1 MASSKNKKDKK
12 PKSRKMKGNI
22 LEEIKDVYYKDLP
35 ESLQKDLMEIHKI
48 IVQGC
53 HDEWQKS
60 YYDDIRNSAWAKS
73 MYDEFCEMPMGKQNT
88 GSARLYK
95 KKNRYSCM
103 IQITG
108 HVPNN
113 REDIQHEEFHE
124 FIRAVHINLKA
135 KIRRKFDMAL
145 VCESEHGEHF
155 EGFDVWPKQ
164 KVAKMLWEKYPDV
177 RIIEDKPHKDKEVT
191 ESTHT
196 YSMDVECLPYGLQ
209 EKVFAYNEFIRHNIV
224 ANASDELLNEDGFV
238 EFMYSTDLT
247 DDDIGY
253 TEVTESIESNGKI
266 YLTGPLYLKGVK
278 EYKEEVTELIKDTC
292 NQLNY
297 LMDDSTKKIIFENNQ
312 FVLVL
317 DPEYANKIV
326 EYSMVESTEP
336 ILEKKTK
343 LDYSIEKFKKK
354 YNYDPKTSTI
364 LIDGK
369 RVKVDMGNSLV
380 AKIGDQYL
388 PRQMMAATRGDEPII
403 ILNDGYF
410 KIGNQKM
417 RDALLA
423 HEFGHLKMHR
433 IGSDDSNIVNPNF
446 INKNTV
452 RMVIQP
458 IIDQFKAAELNNVYI
473 KALVDATMDDPEV
486 KQYLGK
492 KVDNKEFNKLRTRA
506 LAVANKYVKGTT
518 NPHWNLMEVEADRYA
533 ANKTSESDLR
543 KGLNKLYKQSSGDAS
558 VDRALR
564 AQHKL
569 GYLPFGYT
577 DEDRKLAKRLTVAA
591 NEDERKRRYA
601 ALKDPELRK
610 AEIYKPEST
619 DDEYFYKED
628 VNDTEE
634 TNPKATIASLADMV
648 MKNEKNISQASAS
661 TFATVITANFLKD
674 WAPGY
679 NKFNLYV
686 GNYKKGNELEF
697 KLPTMNKEFIS
708 RFIQGR
714 ESIDGF
720 LHQNPEITVKMDSR
734 VFTTMKNKTDA
745 YRFFKSLI
753 KYYANAIPKFA
764 NKLQSAVSTMNR
776 KTKFVIS
783 NSTLNGLI
791 AIPFRMLTAFDNVD
805 MSAKNYFHLK
815 NSEVDTVCKFILNV
829 AENYND
835 KTDKKE
841 NIIKDLKGV
850 ISSFNESTS
859 YDQNL
864 VSIRRS
870 IDTYIN
876 GVDSVVMEE
885 WNDHNAI
892 WMDEQVDINETYHNE
907 DGEIAY
913 LQEAHKV
920 KKLKKIPRDLIAY
933 ITIETESIEDANDKM
948 MIASYCLGK
957 LDIVEWYIELIDTA
971 NPKYIVPHTRP
982 YLVTLRTQLLEC
994 YKNIMATKIPDK
1006 KKRPYLDID
1015 YPAGF
1020 EG

>member
-12 PKSRKMKGNI
+12 PKSKKMKGNI

-35 ESLQKDLMEIHKI
+35 DWLQKDLMEIHKI

-53 HDEWQKS
+53 HDEWQKN
-60 YYDDIRNSAWAKS
+60 YYDDIRDSAWAKS

-164 KVAKMLWEKYPDV
+164 KVAKMLWERYPDV
-177 RIIEDKPHKDKEVT
+177 KVIEDKPHMDEEVT

-196 YSMDVECLPYGLQ
+196 YSMDLECLPYGLQ

-224 ANASDELLNEDGFV
+224 VNASDELLDEDGFV
-238 EFMYSTDLT
+238 EFMYSTDLN

-266 YLTGPLYLKGVK
+266 YLTGPLYLSGVK

-297 LMDDSTKKIIFENNQ
+297 LMDDSTKKVMFENNQ

-326 EYSMVESTEP
+326 EYSMVESVEP
-336 ILEKKTK
+336 LVEKKTK
-343 LDYSIEKFKKK
+343 LDYDEEKNHLLELK
-354 YNYDPKTSTI
+354 
-364 LIDGK
+364 
-369 RVKVDMGNSLV
+369 NS
-380 AKIGDQYL
+380 D
-388 PRQMMAATRGDEPII
+388 
-403 ILNDGYF
+403 
-410 KIGNQKM
+410 
-417 RDALLA
+417 
-423 HEFGHLKMHR
+423 
-433 IGSDDSNIVNPNF
+433 
-446 INKNTV
+446 
-452 RMVIQP
+452 
-458 IIDQFKAAELNNVYI
+458 
-473 KALVDATMDDPEV
+473 
-486 KQYLGK
+486 
-492 KVDNKEFNKLRTRA
+492 
-506 LAVANKYVKGTT
+506 
-518 NPHWNLMEVEADRYA
+518 
-533 ANKTSESDLR
+533 
-543 KGLNKLYKQSSGDAS
+543 YKS
-558 VDRALR
+558 
-564 AQHKL
+564 
-569 GYLPFGYT
+569 
-577 DEDRKLAKRLTVAA
+577 
-591 NEDERKRRYA
+591 
-601 ALKDPELRK
+601 
-610 AEIYKPEST
+610 EST

-634 TNPKATIASLADMV
+634 SNPKATIASLADMV

-686 GNYKKGNELEF
+686 GNYKKGNVLEF

-734 VFTTMKNKTDA
+734 VFNTMKNKTDA

-753 KYYANAIPKFA
+753 KYYVNGIPKFA

-791 AIPFRMLTAFDNVD
+791 AIPFRVLTTFDNVD
-805 MSAKNYFHLK
+805 MSTKNYFSLK
-815 NSEVDTVCKFILNV
+815 NSEVDTVCKFILNI

-885 WNDHNAI
+885 WNNHNAI

-907 DGEIAY
+907 DAETAY

-982 YLVTLRTQLLEC
+982 YLVTIRTQLLEC

>member
-12 PKSRKMKGNI
+12 PKSKKMKGNI

-191 ESTHT
+191 ESAHT

-209 EKVFAYNEFIRHNIV
+209 EKVFAYNEFIRHNIIS
-224 ANASDELLNEDGFV
+224 NASDELLNEDGFV
-238 EFMYSTDLT
+238 KFMYSTDLT

-266 YLTGPLYLKGVK
+266 YLTGPLYLNGVK

-297 LMDDSTKKIIFENNQ
+297 LMDDSTKKVIFENNQ

-326 EYSMVESTEP
+326 EYSMVESIEP
-336 ILEKKTK
+336 QTKKNDKPDHDEKKNHLLELK
-343 LDYSIEKFKKK
+343 NSDYKS
-354 YNYDPKTSTI
+354 
-364 LIDGK
+364 
-369 RVKVDMGNSLV
+369 
-380 AKIGDQYL
+380 
-388 PRQMMAATRGDEPII
+388 
-403 ILNDGYF
+403 
-410 KIGNQKM
+410 
-417 RDALLA
+417 
-423 HEFGHLKMHR
+423 
-433 IGSDDSNIVNPNF
+433 
-446 INKNTV
+446 
-452 RMVIQP
+452 
-458 IIDQFKAAELNNVYI
+458 
-473 KALVDATMDDPEV
+473 
-486 KQYLGK
+486 
-492 KVDNKEFNKLRTRA
+492 
-506 LAVANKYVKGTT
+506 
-518 NPHWNLMEVEADRYA
+518 
-533 ANKTSESDLR
+533 
-543 KGLNKLYKQSSGDAS
+543 
-558 VDRALR
+558 
-564 AQHKL
+564 
-569 GYLPFGYT
+569 
-577 DEDRKLAKRLTVAA
+577 
-591 NEDERKRRYA
+591 
-601 ALKDPELRK
+601 
-610 AEIYKPEST
+610 EST

-753 KYYANAIPKFA
+753 KYYVNAIPKFA

-791 AIPFRMLTAFDNVD
+791 VIPFRMFTAFDNVD

-815 NSEVDTVCKFILNV
+815 NSEVDAVCKFILNV

-885 WNDHNAI
+885 WNNHNAI

-907 DGEIAY
+907 DGETAY

>member
-12 PKSRKMKGNI
+12 PKSKKMKGNI

-35 ESLQKDLMEIHKI
+35 DWLQKDLMEIHKI

-53 HDEWQKS
+53 HDEWQKN

-164 KVAKMLWEKYPDV
+164 KVAKMLWERYPDV
-177 RIIEDKPHKDKEVT
+177 KVIEDKPHMDEEVT

-196 YSMDVECLPYGLQ
+196 YSMDLECLPYGLQ

-224 ANASDELLNEDGFV
+224 ANASDELLDEDGFV
-238 EFMYSTDLT
+238 EFVCSADLS

-253 TEVTESIESNGKI
+253 TEVTESVESNGKI
-266 YLTGPLYLKGVK
+266 YLTGPLYLNGVK

-297 LMDDSTKKIIFENNQ
+297 LMDDSTKKVVFENNQ

-317 DPEYANKIV
+317 DPDYAEKIV

-336 ILEKKTK
+336 LVEKKDK
-343 LDYSIEKFKKK
+343 LDYDEEKNHLLELK
-354 YNYDPKTSTI
+354 
-364 LIDGK
+364 
-369 RVKVDMGNSLV
+369 NS
-380 AKIGDQYL
+380 D
-388 PRQMMAATRGDEPII
+388 
-403 ILNDGYF
+403 
-410 KIGNQKM
+410 
-417 RDALLA
+417 
-423 HEFGHLKMHR
+423 
-433 IGSDDSNIVNPNF
+433 
-446 INKNTV
+446 
-452 RMVIQP
+452 
-458 IIDQFKAAELNNVYI
+458 
-473 KALVDATMDDPEV
+473 
-486 KQYLGK
+486 
-492 KVDNKEFNKLRTRA
+492 
-506 LAVANKYVKGTT
+506 
-518 NPHWNLMEVEADRYA
+518 
-533 ANKTSESDLR
+533 
-543 KGLNKLYKQSSGDAS
+543 YKS
-558 VDRALR
+558 
-564 AQHKL
+564 
-569 GYLPFGYT
+569 
-577 DEDRKLAKRLTVAA
+577 
-591 NEDERKRRYA
+591 
-601 ALKDPELRK
+601 
-610 AEIYKPEST
+610 EST

-634 TNPKATIASLADMV
+634 SNPKATITSLADMV

-686 GNYKKGNELEF
+686 GNYKKGNVLEF

-734 VFTTMKNKTDA
+734 VFNTMKNKTDA

-753 KYYANAIPKFA
+753 KYYVNGIPKFA
-764 NKLQSAVSTMNR
+764 NKLQSAVATMNR

-791 AIPFRMLTAFDNVD
+791 AIPFRVFTTFDNVD
-805 MSAKNYFHLK
+805 MSTKNYFSLK
-815 NSEVDTVCKFILNV
+815 NSEVDTVCKFILNI

-885 WNDHNAI
+885 WNNHNAI

-907 DGEIAY
+907 DAETAY

-982 YLVTLRTQLLEC
+982 YLVTIRTQLLEC

>member
-12 PKSRKMKGNI
+12 PKSKKMKGNI

-35 ESLQKDLMEIHKI
+35 NELQKDLMEIHKI

-60 YYDDIRNSAWAKS
+60 YYDDIRDSAWAKS

-164 KVAKMLWEKYPDV
+164 KVAKMLWERYPDV
-177 RIIEDKPHKDKEVT
+177 RVIEDKPHKDKEVT

-224 ANASDELLNEDGFV
+224 VNASDELLNEDGFV
-238 EFMYSTDLT
+238 EFMYSTDLS

-266 YLTGPLYLKGVK
+266 YLTGPLYLNGVK

-297 LMDDSTKKIIFENNQ
+297 LIDDSTKRVMFESNQ

-326 EYSMVESTEP
+326 EYSMVESIEP
-336 ILEKKTK
+336 QTRKKDKPDHDEKKNHLLELK
-343 LDYSIEKFKKK
+343 NSDYKS
-354 YNYDPKTSTI
+354 
-364 LIDGK
+364 
-369 RVKVDMGNSLV
+369 
-380 AKIGDQYL
+380 
-388 PRQMMAATRGDEPII
+388 
-403 ILNDGYF
+403 
-410 KIGNQKM
+410 
-417 RDALLA
+417 
-423 HEFGHLKMHR
+423 
-433 IGSDDSNIVNPNF
+433 
-446 INKNTV
+446 
-452 RMVIQP
+452 
-458 IIDQFKAAELNNVYI
+458 
-473 KALVDATMDDPEV
+473 
-486 KQYLGK
+486 
-492 KVDNKEFNKLRTRA
+492 
-506 LAVANKYVKGTT
+506 
-518 NPHWNLMEVEADRYA
+518 
-533 ANKTSESDLR
+533 
-543 KGLNKLYKQSSGDAS
+543 
-558 VDRALR
+558 
-564 AQHKL
+564 
-569 GYLPFGYT
+569 
-577 DEDRKLAKRLTVAA
+577 
-591 NEDERKRRYA
+591 
-601 ALKDPELRK
+601 
-610 AEIYKPEST
+610 EST

-634 TNPKATIASLADMV
+634 SNPKATIASLADMV

-661 TFATVITANFLKD
+661 TFATVITASFLKD

-734 VFTTMKNKTDA
+734 VFNTMKNKTDA

-753 KYYANAIPKFA
+753 KYYVNVIPKFA

-776 KTKFVIS
+776 KTKFVVS
-783 NSTLNGLI
+783 KSTLNGLI
-791 AIPFRMLTAFDNVD
+791 AIPFRMLCSFDHVD
-805 MSAKNYFHLK
+805 MSSKNYFHLK
-815 NSEVDTVCKFILNV
+815 NSEVDVVCKFILNV

-885 WNDHNAI
+885 WNNHNAI

-907 DGEIAY
+907 DGETAY

>member
-12 PKSRKMKGNI
+12 PKSKKMKGNI

-35 ESLQKDLMEIHKI
+35 DDLQKDLMEIHKI

-164 KVAKMLWEKYPDV
+164 KIAKMLWEKYPDV
-177 RIIEDKPHKDKEVT
+177 KVIEDKPHKDKEVT

-209 EKVFAYNEFIRHNIV
+209 EKVFGYNEFIRHNIV

-238 EFMYSTDLT
+238 EFMYSTDLS

-253 TEVTESIESNGKI
+253 TEVTESVESNGKI
-266 YLTGPLYLKGVK
+266 YLTGPLYLNGIK

-297 LMDDSTKKIIFENNQ
+297 LIDDSTKKVIFENNQ

-326 EYSMVESTEP
+326 EYSMVESIATQTKKTDKP
-336 ILEKKTK
+336 DHGEKKNHLLELK
-343 LDYSIEKFKKK
+343 
-354 YNYDPKTSTI
+354 NYD
-364 LIDGK
+364 
-369 RVKVDMGNSLV
+369 
-380 AKIGDQYL
+380 
-388 PRQMMAATRGDEPII
+388 
-403 ILNDGYF
+403 
-410 KIGNQKM
+410 
-417 RDALLA
+417 
-423 HEFGHLKMHR
+423 
-433 IGSDDSNIVNPNF
+433 
-446 INKNTV
+446 
-452 RMVIQP
+452 
-458 IIDQFKAAELNNVYI
+458 
-473 KALVDATMDDPEV
+473 
-486 KQYLGK
+486 
-492 KVDNKEFNKLRTRA
+492 
-506 LAVANKYVKGTT
+506 
-518 NPHWNLMEVEADRYA
+518 
-533 ANKTSESDLR
+533 
-543 KGLNKLYKQSSGDAS
+543 YKS
-558 VDRALR
+558 
-564 AQHKL
+564 
-569 GYLPFGYT
+569 
-577 DEDRKLAKRLTVAA
+577 
-591 NEDERKRRYA
+591 
-601 ALKDPELRK
+601 
-610 AEIYKPEST
+610 EST

-628 VNDTEE
+628 VNETEE
-634 TNPKATIASLADMV
+634 SNPKATIASLADMV

-734 VFTTMKNKTDA
+734 VFNTMKNKTDA

-753 KYYANAIPKFA
+753 KYYVNGIPKFA

-791 AIPFRMLTAFDNVD
+791 AIPFRMLAAFDNVD
-805 MSAKNYFHLK
+805 MSSKNYFHLK

-841 NIIKDLKGV
+841 NIIKDLKDV

-885 WNDHNAI
+885 WNNHNAI

-907 DGEIAY
+907 DGETAY

>member
-12 PKSRKMKGNI
+12 PKSKKMKGNI

-35 ESLQKDLMEIHKI
+35 DWLQKDLMEIHKI

-53 HDEWQKS
+53 HDEWQKN

-164 KVAKMLWEKYPDV
+164 KIAKMLWERYPDV
-177 RIIEDKPHKDKEVT
+177 KVIEDKPHKDEEVT

-224 ANASDELLNEDGFV
+224 VNASDELLDEDGFV
-238 EFMYSTDLT
+238 EFVCSADLS

-253 TEVTESIESNGKI
+253 TEVTESMESNGKI
-266 YLTGPLYLKGVK
+266 YLTGPLYLNGVK

-297 LMDDSTKKIIFENNQ
+297 LMDDSTKRVIFENNQ

-326 EYSMVESTEP
+326 EYSMVESTKP
-336 ILEKKTK
+336 LMEKKDK
-343 LDYSIEKFKKK
+343 LDHDEKKNHLLELKNS
-354 YNYDPKTSTI
+354 NYKS
-364 LIDGK
+364 
-369 RVKVDMGNSLV
+369 
-380 AKIGDQYL
+380 
-388 PRQMMAATRGDEPII
+388 
-403 ILNDGYF
+403 
-410 KIGNQKM
+410 
-417 RDALLA
+417 
-423 HEFGHLKMHR
+423 
-433 IGSDDSNIVNPNF
+433 
-446 INKNTV
+446 
-452 RMVIQP
+452 
-458 IIDQFKAAELNNVYI
+458 
-473 KALVDATMDDPEV
+473 
-486 KQYLGK
+486 
-492 KVDNKEFNKLRTRA
+492 
-506 LAVANKYVKGTT
+506 
-518 NPHWNLMEVEADRYA
+518 
-533 ANKTSESDLR
+533 
-543 KGLNKLYKQSSGDAS
+543 
-558 VDRALR
+558 
-564 AQHKL
+564 
-569 GYLPFGYT
+569 
-577 DEDRKLAKRLTVAA
+577 
-591 NEDERKRRYA
+591 
-601 ALKDPELRK
+601 
-610 AEIYKPEST
+610 EST

-634 TNPKATIASLADMV
+634 SNPKATIASLADMV

-686 GNYKKGNELEF
+686 GNYKKGNVLEF

-720 LHQNPEITVKMDSR
+720 LHQNPEITVRMDSR
-734 VFTTMKNKTDA
+734 VFNTMKNKTDA
-745 YRFFKSLI
+745 YRFFKSLVR
-753 KYYANAIPKFA
+753 YYVNAIPKFA

-791 AIPFRMLTAFDNVD
+791 AIPFRVFTTFDNVD
-805 MSAKNYFHLK
+805 MSTKNYFSLK
-815 NSEVDTVCKFILNV
+815 NSEVDTVCKFILNI

-841 NIIKDLKGV
+841 NIIRDLKGV

-885 WNDHNAI
+885 WNNHNAI

-907 DGEIAY
+907 DAETAY

-982 YLVTLRTQLLEC
+982 YLATIRTQLLEC

>member
-12 PKSRKMKGNI
+12 PKSKKMKGNI

-35 ESLQKDLMEIHKI
+35 DWLQKDLMEIHKI

-53 HDEWQKS
+53 HDEWQKN

-164 KVAKMLWEKYPDV
+164 KIAKMLWERYPDV
-177 RIIEDKPHKDKEVT
+177 KVIEDKPHKDEEVT

-224 ANASDELLNEDGFV
+224 VNASDELLDEDGFV
-238 EFMYSTDLT
+238 EFVCSADLS

-253 TEVTESIESNGKI
+253 TEVTESIESNGNI
-266 YLTGPLYLKGVK
+266 YLTGPLYLNGVK

-297 LMDDSTKKIIFENNQ
+297 LMDDSTKKVVFENNQ

-336 ILEKKTK
+336 MVEKKDK
-343 LDYSIEKFKKK
+343 LDYDKEKNHLLELK
-354 YNYDPKTSTI
+354 
-364 LIDGK
+364 
-369 RVKVDMGNSLV
+369 NS
-380 AKIGDQYL
+380 D
-388 PRQMMAATRGDEPII
+388 
-403 ILNDGYF
+403 
-410 KIGNQKM
+410 
-417 RDALLA
+417 
-423 HEFGHLKMHR
+423 
-433 IGSDDSNIVNPNF
+433 
-446 INKNTV
+446 
-452 RMVIQP
+452 
-458 IIDQFKAAELNNVYI
+458 
-473 KALVDATMDDPEV
+473 
-486 KQYLGK
+486 
-492 KVDNKEFNKLRTRA
+492 
-506 LAVANKYVKGTT
+506 
-518 NPHWNLMEVEADRYA
+518 
-533 ANKTSESDLR
+533 
-543 KGLNKLYKQSSGDAS
+543 YKS
-558 VDRALR
+558 
-564 AQHKL
+564 
-569 GYLPFGYT
+569 
-577 DEDRKLAKRLTVAA
+577 
-591 NEDERKRRYA
+591 
-601 ALKDPELRK
+601 
-610 AEIYKPEST
+610 EST

-634 TNPKATIASLADMV
+634 SNPKATIASLADMV

-686 GNYKKGNELEF
+686 GNYKKGSVLEF

-734 VFTTMKNKTDA
+734 VFNTMKNKTDA

-753 KYYANAIPKFA
+753 KYYVNAIPKFA

-776 KTKFVIS
+776 KTKFVIG

-805 MSAKNYFHLK
+805 MSAKNYFSLK
-815 NSEVDTVCKFILNV
+815 NSEVDTVCKFILNI

-885 WNDHNAI
+885 WNNHNAI

-907 DGEIAY
+907 DAETAY

-982 YLVTLRTQLLEC
+982 YLVTIRTQLLEC

>member
-12 PKSRKMKGNI
+12 PKSKKMKGNI

-35 ESLQKDLMEIHKI
+35 DWLQKDLMEIHKI

-53 HDEWQKS
+53 HDEWQKN

-164 KVAKMLWEKYPDV
+164 KVAKMLWERYPDV
-177 RIIEDKPHKDKEVT
+177 KVIEDKPHKDEEVT

-224 ANASDELLNEDGFV
+224 ANASDELLDENGFV
-238 EFMYSTDLT
+238 EFVSSADLS

-253 TEVTESIESNGKI
+253 TEVTESVESNGKI
-266 YLTGPLYLKGVK
+266 YLTGPLYLNGVK

-297 LMDDSTKKIIFENNQ
+297 LMDDSTKKVVFENNQ

-317 DPEYANKIV
+317 DPDYAEKIV

-336 ILEKKTK
+336 LVEKKDK
-343 LDYSIEKFKKK
+343 LDYDEEKNHLLELK
-354 YNYDPKTSTI
+354 
-364 LIDGK
+364 
-369 RVKVDMGNSLV
+369 NS
-380 AKIGDQYL
+380 D
-388 PRQMMAATRGDEPII
+388 
-403 ILNDGYF
+403 
-410 KIGNQKM
+410 
-417 RDALLA
+417 
-423 HEFGHLKMHR
+423 
-433 IGSDDSNIVNPNF
+433 
-446 INKNTV
+446 
-452 RMVIQP
+452 
-458 IIDQFKAAELNNVYI
+458 
-473 KALVDATMDDPEV
+473 
-486 KQYLGK
+486 
-492 KVDNKEFNKLRTRA
+492 
-506 LAVANKYVKGTT
+506 
-518 NPHWNLMEVEADRYA
+518 
-533 ANKTSESDLR
+533 
-543 KGLNKLYKQSSGDAS
+543 YKS
-558 VDRALR
+558 
-564 AQHKL
+564 
-569 GYLPFGYT
+569 
-577 DEDRKLAKRLTVAA
+577 
-591 NEDERKRRYA
+591 
-601 ALKDPELRK
+601 
-610 AEIYKPEST
+610 EST

-634 TNPKATIASLADMV
+634 SNPKATIASLADMV

-686 GNYKKGNELEF
+686 GNYKKGNVLEF

-734 VFTTMKNKTDA
+734 VFNTMKNKTDA

-753 KYYANAIPKFA
+753 KYYVNGIPKFA

-791 AIPFRMLTAFDNVD
+791 AIPFRVLTTFDNVD
-805 MSAKNYFHLK
+805 MSTKNYFSLK
-815 NSEVDTVCKFILNV
+815 NSEVDTVCKFILNI

-870 IDTYIN
+870 IDTYTN

-885 WNDHNAI
+885 WNNHNAI

-907 DGEIAY
+907 DAETAY

-982 YLVTLRTQLLEC
+982 YLVTIRTQLLEC

>member
-35 ESLQKDLMEIHKI
+35 DDLQKDLMEIHKI

-164 KVAKMLWEKYPDV
+164 KIAKMLWEKYPDV

-191 ESTHT
+191 ESTYT

-266 YLTGPLYLKGVK
+266 YLTGPLYLNGVK

-297 LMDDSTKKIIFENNQ
+297 LMDDSTKKVIFESNQ

-317 DPEYANKIV
+317 DPEYANKII
-326 EYSMVESTEP
+326 EYSMVESIELQTKKKDKP
-336 ILEKKTK
+336 DHDEKKNHLLELK
-343 LDYSIEKFKKK
+343 NSDYKS
-354 YNYDPKTSTI
+354 
-364 LIDGK
+364 
-369 RVKVDMGNSLV
+369 
-380 AKIGDQYL
+380 
-388 PRQMMAATRGDEPII
+388 
-403 ILNDGYF
+403 
-410 KIGNQKM
+410 
-417 RDALLA
+417 
-423 HEFGHLKMHR
+423 
-433 IGSDDSNIVNPNF
+433 
-446 INKNTV
+446 
-452 RMVIQP
+452 
-458 IIDQFKAAELNNVYI
+458 
-473 KALVDATMDDPEV
+473 
-486 KQYLGK
+486 
-492 KVDNKEFNKLRTRA
+492 
-506 LAVANKYVKGTT
+506 
-518 NPHWNLMEVEADRYA
+518 
-533 ANKTSESDLR
+533 
-543 KGLNKLYKQSSGDAS
+543 
-558 VDRALR
+558 
-564 AQHKL
+564 
-569 GYLPFGYT
+569 
-577 DEDRKLAKRLTVAA
+577 
-591 NEDERKRRYA
+591 
-601 ALKDPELRK
+601 
-610 AEIYKPEST
+610 EST
-619 DDEYFYKED
+619 DDGYFYKED

-648 MKNEKNISQASAS
+648 MKNEKSISQASAS

-753 KYYANAIPKFA
+753 NYYVNAIPKFA

-805 MSAKNYFHLK
+805 MSSKNYFHLK

-885 WNDHNAI
+885 WNNHNAI

-907 DGEIAY
+907 DGETAY

>member
-12 PKSRKMKGNI
+12 PKSKKMKGNI

-35 ESLQKDLMEIHKI
+35 DWLQKDLMEIHKI

-53 HDEWQKS
+53 HDEWQKN

-164 KVAKMLWEKYPDV
+164 KVAKMLWERYPDV
-177 RIIEDKPHKDKEVT
+177 KVIEDKPHKDEEVT

-224 ANASDELLNEDGFV
+224 VNASDELLDDDCFV
-238 EFMYSTDLT
+238 EFVCSADLS

-253 TEVTESIESNGKI
+253 TEVTESIESNGNI
-266 YLTGPLYLKGVK
+266 YLTGPLYLSGVK

-297 LMDDSTKKIIFENNQ
+297 LMDDSTKKVVFENNQ

-336 ILEKKTK
+336 MVEKKDK
-343 LDYSIEKFKKK
+343 LDYDKEKNHLLELK
-354 YNYDPKTSTI
+354 
-364 LIDGK
+364 
-369 RVKVDMGNSLV
+369 NSDY
-380 AKIGDQYL
+380 K
-388 PRQMMAATRGDEPII
+388 
-403 ILNDGYF
+403 
-410 KIGNQKM
+410 
-417 RDALLA
+417 
-423 HEFGHLKMHR
+423 
-433 IGSDDSNIVNPNF
+433 
-446 INKNTV
+446 
-452 RMVIQP
+452 
-458 IIDQFKAAELNNVYI
+458 
-473 KALVDATMDDPEV
+473 
-486 KQYLGK
+486 
-492 KVDNKEFNKLRTRA
+492 
-506 LAVANKYVKGTT
+506 
-518 NPHWNLMEVEADRYA
+518 
-533 ANKTSESDLR
+533 SES
-543 KGLNKLYKQSSGDAS
+543 
-558 VDRALR
+558 
-564 AQHKL
+564 
-569 GYLPFGYT
+569 T
-577 DEDRKLAKRLTVAA
+577 
-591 NEDERKRRYA
+591 
-601 ALKDPELRK
+601 
-610 AEIYKPEST
+610 
-619 DDEYFYKED
+619 DEYFYKED

-634 TNPKATIASLADMV
+634 SNPKATIASLADMV

-686 GNYKKGNELEF
+686 GNYKKGSELEF

-734 VFTTMKNKTDA
+734 VFNTMKNKTDA

-753 KYYANAIPKFA
+753 KYYVNAIPKFA

-791 AIPFRMLTAFDNVD
+791 AIPFRMITAFDNVD
-805 MSAKNYFHLK
+805 MSAKNYFSLK
-815 NSEVDTVCKFILNV
+815 NSEVDTVCKFILNI

-885 WNDHNAI
+885 WNNHNAI

-907 DGEIAY
+907 DAETAY

-982 YLVTLRTQLLEC
+982 YLVTIRTQLLEC

>member
-12 PKSRKMKGNI
+12 PKSKKMKGNI

-35 ESLQKDLMEIHKI
+35 DWLQKDLMEIHKI

-53 HDEWQKS
+53 HDEWQKN

-164 KVAKMLWEKYPDV
+164 KIAKMLWEKYPDV
-177 RIIEDKPHKDKEVT
+177 KVIEDKPHKDAEVT

-224 ANASDELLNEDGFV
+224 TNASDELLDEDGFV
-238 EFMYSTDLT
+238 EFVYSADLS

-266 YLTGPLYLKGVK
+266 YLTGPLYLNGVK

-297 LMDDSTKKIIFENNQ
+297 LMDDSTKKVVFENNQ

-326 EYSMVESTEP
+326 EYSMVENTEP
-336 ILEKKTK
+336 QMKKKDKLDHDEKKNHLLELK
-343 LDYSIEKFKKK
+343 NSDYKS
-354 YNYDPKTSTI
+354 
-364 LIDGK
+364 
-369 RVKVDMGNSLV
+369 
-380 AKIGDQYL
+380 
-388 PRQMMAATRGDEPII
+388 
-403 ILNDGYF
+403 
-410 KIGNQKM
+410 
-417 RDALLA
+417 
-423 HEFGHLKMHR
+423 
-433 IGSDDSNIVNPNF
+433 
-446 INKNTV
+446 
-452 RMVIQP
+452 
-458 IIDQFKAAELNNVYI
+458 
-473 KALVDATMDDPEV
+473 
-486 KQYLGK
+486 
-492 KVDNKEFNKLRTRA
+492 
-506 LAVANKYVKGTT
+506 
-518 NPHWNLMEVEADRYA
+518 
-533 ANKTSESDLR
+533 
-543 KGLNKLYKQSSGDAS
+543 
-558 VDRALR
+558 
-564 AQHKL
+564 
-569 GYLPFGYT
+569 
-577 DEDRKLAKRLTVAA
+577 
-591 NEDERKRRYA
+591 
-601 ALKDPELRK
+601 
-610 AEIYKPEST
+610 EST

-634 TNPKATIASLADMV
+634 SNPKATIASLADMV

-686 GNYKKGNELEF
+686 GNYKKGSELEF

-734 VFTTMKNKTDA
+734 VFNTMKNKTDA

-753 KYYANAIPKFA
+753 KYYVNGIPKFA
-764 NKLQSAVSTMNR
+764 NKLQSAVSTM
-776 KTKFVIS
+776 
-783 NSTLNGLI
+783 
-791 AIPFRMLTAFDNVD
+791 
-805 MSAKNYFHLK
+805 
-815 NSEVDTVCKFILNV
+815 
-829 AENYND
+829 
-835 KTDKKE
+835 
-841 NIIKDLKGV
+841 
-850 ISSFNESTS
+850 SS
-859 YDQNL
+859 
-864 VSIRRS
+864 V
-870 IDTYIN
+870 
-876 GVDSVVMEE
+876 
-885 WNDHNAI
+885 
-892 WMDEQVDINETYHNE
+892 
-907 DGEIAY
+907 
-913 LQEAHKV
+913 
-920 KKLKKIPRDLIAY
+920 
-933 ITIETESIEDANDKM
+933 
-948 MIASYCLGK
+948 
-957 LDIVEWYIELIDTA
+957 
-971 NPKYIVPHTRP
+971 
-982 YLVTLRTQLLEC
+982 
-994 YKNIMATKIPDK
+994 
-1006 KKRPYLDID
+1006 
-1015 YPAGF
+1015 
-1020 EG
+1020 

>member
-12 PKSRKMKGNI
+12 PKSKKMKGNI

-35 ESLQKDLMEIHKI
+35 DWLQKDLMEIHKI

-164 KVAKMLWEKYPDV
+164 KIAKMLWEKYPDV
-177 RIIEDKPHKDKEVT
+177 KVIEDKPHKDKEVT

-196 YSMDVECLPYGLQ
+196 YSMDVDCLPYGLQ

-224 ANASDELLNEDGFV
+224 VNASDELLDEDGFV
-238 EFMYSTDLT
+238 EFVCSADLS

-253 TEVTESIESNGKI
+253 TEVTESIESNGNI
-266 YLTGPLYLKGVK
+266 YLTGPLYLSGVK
-278 EYKEEVTELIKDTC
+278 EYKEEVTEIIKDTC

-297 LMDDSTKKIIFENNQ
+297 LMDDSTKKVVFENNQ

-317 DPEYANKIV
+317 DPEYANKII

-336 ILEKKTK
+336 LVEKKDK
-343 LDYSIEKFKKK
+343 L
-354 YNYDPKTSTI
+354 NYDKEKNH
-364 LIDGK
+364 LLELK
-369 RVKVDMGNSLV
+369 NS
-380 AKIGDQYL
+380 D
-388 PRQMMAATRGDEPII
+388 
-403 ILNDGYF
+403 
-410 KIGNQKM
+410 
-417 RDALLA
+417 
-423 HEFGHLKMHR
+423 
-433 IGSDDSNIVNPNF
+433 
-446 INKNTV
+446 
-452 RMVIQP
+452 
-458 IIDQFKAAELNNVYI
+458 
-473 KALVDATMDDPEV
+473 
-486 KQYLGK
+486 
-492 KVDNKEFNKLRTRA
+492 
-506 LAVANKYVKGTT
+506 
-518 NPHWNLMEVEADRYA
+518 
-533 ANKTSESDLR
+533 
-543 KGLNKLYKQSSGDAS
+543 YKS
-558 VDRALR
+558 
-564 AQHKL
+564 
-569 GYLPFGYT
+569 
-577 DEDRKLAKRLTVAA
+577 
-591 NEDERKRRYA
+591 
-601 ALKDPELRK
+601 
-610 AEIYKPEST
+610 EST

-634 TNPKATIASLADMV
+634 SNPKATIASLADMV

-686 GNYKKGNELEF
+686 GNYKKGSELEF

-720 LHQNPEITVKMDSR
+720 LHQNPEITVKMDFR
-734 VFTTMKNKTDA
+734 VFNTMKNKTDA

-753 KYYANAIPKFA
+753 KYYVNAIPKFA

-791 AIPFRMLTAFDNVD
+791 AIPFRMLTAFDNVN
-805 MSAKNYFHLK
+805 MSTKNYFSLK
-815 NSEVDTVCKFILNV
+815 NSEVDAVCKFILNI

-885 WNDHNAI
+885 WNNHNAI

-907 DGEIAY
+907 DAETAY

-982 YLVTLRTQLLEC
+982 YLVTIRTQLLEC

>member
-12 PKSRKMKGNI
+12 PKSKKMKGNI

-35 ESLQKDLMEIHKI
+35 DWLQKDLMEIHKI

-53 HDEWQKS
+53 HDEWQKNF
-60 YYDDIRNSAWAKS
+60 YDDIRNSAWAKS

-164 KVAKMLWEKYPDV
+164 KIAKMLWEKYPDV
-177 RIIEDKPHKDKEVT
+177 KVIEDKPHKDAEVT

-196 YSMDVECLPYGLQ
+196 YSMDIECLPYGLQ

-224 ANASDELLNEDGFV
+224 VNASDELLDEDGFV
-238 EFMYSTDLT
+238 EFVCSADLS

-253 TEVTESIESNGKI
+253 TEVTESIESDGKI
-266 YLTGPLYLKGVK
+266 YLTGPLYLSGVK

-297 LMDDSTKKIIFENNQ
+297 LMDDSTKRVIFENNQ

-317 DPEYANKIV
+317 DSEYANKVV

-336 ILEKKTK
+336 LMEKKDK
-343 LDYSIEKFKKK
+343 SDHDEKMNHLLELKNSDYKS
-354 YNYDPKTSTI
+354 
-364 LIDGK
+364 
-369 RVKVDMGNSLV
+369 
-380 AKIGDQYL
+380 
-388 PRQMMAATRGDEPII
+388 
-403 ILNDGYF
+403 
-410 KIGNQKM
+410 
-417 RDALLA
+417 
-423 HEFGHLKMHR
+423 
-433 IGSDDSNIVNPNF
+433 
-446 INKNTV
+446 
-452 RMVIQP
+452 
-458 IIDQFKAAELNNVYI
+458 
-473 KALVDATMDDPEV
+473 
-486 KQYLGK
+486 
-492 KVDNKEFNKLRTRA
+492 
-506 LAVANKYVKGTT
+506 
-518 NPHWNLMEVEADRYA
+518 
-533 ANKTSESDLR
+533 
-543 KGLNKLYKQSSGDAS
+543 
-558 VDRALR
+558 
-564 AQHKL
+564 
-569 GYLPFGYT
+569 
-577 DEDRKLAKRLTVAA
+577 
-591 NEDERKRRYA
+591 
-601 ALKDPELRK
+601 
-610 AEIYKPEST
+610 EST

-634 TNPKATIASLADMV
+634 SNPKATIASLADMV

-679 NKFNLYV
+679 NKFNLYI
-686 GNYKKGNELEF
+686 GNYKKGSELEF

-720 LHQNPEITVKMDSR
+720 LHQNPEITVRMDSR
-734 VFTTMKNKTDA
+734 VFNTMKNKTDA

-753 KYYANAIPKFA
+753 KYYVNAIPKFA
-764 NKLQSAVSTMNR
+764 NKLQSAVSIMNR
-776 KTKFVIS
+776 KSKFVIS

-791 AIPFRMLTAFDNVD
+791 AIPFRMITAFDNVD
-805 MSAKNYFHLK
+805 MSAKNYFSLK
-815 NSEVDTVCKFILNV
+815 NSEVDTVCKFILNI

-885 WNDHNAI
+885 WNNHNAI

-907 DGEIAY
+907 DGETAY

-982 YLVTLRTQLLEC
+982 YLVTIRTQLLEC

>member
-12 PKSRKMKGNI
+12 PKSKKMKGNI

-191 ESTHT
+191 ESAHT

-266 YLTGPLYLKGVK
+266 YLTGPLYLNGVK

-297 LMDDSTKKIIFENNQ
+297 LMDDSTKKVIFESNQ

-326 EYSMVESTEP
+326 EYSMVESIEP
-336 ILEKKTK
+336 QTKKKNKPDHDEKKNHLLELK
-343 LDYSIEKFKKK
+343 NSDYKS
-354 YNYDPKTSTI
+354 
-364 LIDGK
+364 
-369 RVKVDMGNSLV
+369 
-380 AKIGDQYL
+380 
-388 PRQMMAATRGDEPII
+388 
-403 ILNDGYF
+403 
-410 KIGNQKM
+410 
-417 RDALLA
+417 
-423 HEFGHLKMHR
+423 
-433 IGSDDSNIVNPNF
+433 
-446 INKNTV
+446 
-452 RMVIQP
+452 
-458 IIDQFKAAELNNVYI
+458 
-473 KALVDATMDDPEV
+473 
-486 KQYLGK
+486 
-492 KVDNKEFNKLRTRA
+492 
-506 LAVANKYVKGTT
+506 
-518 NPHWNLMEVEADRYA
+518 
-533 ANKTSESDLR
+533 
-543 KGLNKLYKQSSGDAS
+543 
-558 VDRALR
+558 
-564 AQHKL
+564 
-569 GYLPFGYT
+569 
-577 DEDRKLAKRLTVAA
+577 
-591 NEDERKRRYA
+591 
-601 ALKDPELRK
+601 
-610 AEIYKPEST
+610 EST
-619 DDEYFYKED
+619 DDGYFYKED

-634 TNPKATIASLADMV
+634 SNPKATIASLADMV

-753 KYYANAIPKFA
+753 KYYVNAIPKFA

-885 WNDHNAI
+885 WNNHNAI

-907 DGEIAY
+907 DGETAY

-994 YKNIMATKIPDK
+994 YKNIMATKIPDR

>member
-1 MASSKNKKDKK
+1 
-12 PKSRKMKGNI
+12 
-22 LEEIKDVYYKDLP
+22 
-35 ESLQKDLMEIHKI
+35 
-48 IVQGC
+48 
-53 HDEWQKS
+53 
-60 YYDDIRNSAWAKS
+60 
-73 MYDEFCEMPMGKQNT
+73 MPMGKQNT

-164 KVAKMLWEKYPDV
+164 KIAKMLWEKYPDV

-224 ANASDELLNEDGFV
+224 VNASDELLNEDGFV

-266 YLTGPLYLKGVK
+266 YLTGPLYLNGVK

-297 LMDDSTKKIIFENNQ
+297 LMDDSTKKVIFESNQ

-317 DPEYANKIV
+317 DSEYANKIV
-326 EYSMVESTEP
+326 EYSMVESIESQTKKKDKP
-336 ILEKKTK
+336 DHDEKKNHLLELK
-343 LDYSIEKFKKK
+343 NSDYKS
-354 YNYDPKTSTI
+354 
-364 LIDGK
+364 
-369 RVKVDMGNSLV
+369 
-380 AKIGDQYL
+380 
-388 PRQMMAATRGDEPII
+388 
-403 ILNDGYF
+403 
-410 KIGNQKM
+410 
-417 RDALLA
+417 
-423 HEFGHLKMHR
+423 
-433 IGSDDSNIVNPNF
+433 
-446 INKNTV
+446 
-452 RMVIQP
+452 
-458 IIDQFKAAELNNVYI
+458 
-473 KALVDATMDDPEV
+473 
-486 KQYLGK
+486 
-492 KVDNKEFNKLRTRA
+492 
-506 LAVANKYVKGTT
+506 
-518 NPHWNLMEVEADRYA
+518 
-533 ANKTSESDLR
+533 
-543 KGLNKLYKQSSGDAS
+543 
-558 VDRALR
+558 
-564 AQHKL
+564 
-569 GYLPFGYT
+569 
-577 DEDRKLAKRLTVAA
+577 
-591 NEDERKRRYA
+591 
-601 ALKDPELRK
+601 
-610 AEIYKPEST
+610 EST
-619 DDEYFYKED
+619 DNEYFYKED

-734 VFTTMKNKTDA
+734 VFNTMKNKTDA

-753 KYYANAIPKFA
+753 KYYVNAIPKFA

-815 NSEVDTVCKFILNV
+815 NSEVDAVCKFILNI

-885 WNDHNAI
+885 WNDHNSI

-907 DGEIAY
+907 DGETAY

>member
-12 PKSRKMKGNI
+12 PKSKKMKGNI

-35 ESLQKDLMEIHKI
+35 DWLQKDLMEIHKI

-53 HDEWQKS
+53 HDEWQKN

-177 RIIEDKPHKDKEVT
+177 KVIEDKPHKDKEVT

-196 YSMDVECLPYGLQ
+196 YSMDVDCLPYRLQ

-224 ANASDELLNEDGFV
+224 VNASDELLDEDGFV
-238 EFMYSTDLT
+238 EFMYSADLS

-253 TEVTESIESNGKI
+253 TEVTESVESNGNI
-266 YLTGPLYLKGVK
+266 YLTGPLYLSGVK

-297 LMDDSTKKIIFENNQ
+297 LMDDSTKRVMFESNQ

-317 DPEYANKIV
+317 DPEYANKII
-326 EYSMVESTEP
+326 EYSMVESTKP
-336 ILEKKTK
+336 LVEKKDK
-343 LDYSIEKFKKK
+343 LDYDEEKNHLLELK
-354 YNYDPKTSTI
+354 
-364 LIDGK
+364 
-369 RVKVDMGNSLV
+369 NSDY
-380 AKIGDQYL
+380 K
-388 PRQMMAATRGDEPII
+388 
-403 ILNDGYF
+403 
-410 KIGNQKM
+410 
-417 RDALLA
+417 
-423 HEFGHLKMHR
+423 
-433 IGSDDSNIVNPNF
+433 
-446 INKNTV
+446 
-452 RMVIQP
+452 
-458 IIDQFKAAELNNVYI
+458 
-473 KALVDATMDDPEV
+473 
-486 KQYLGK
+486 
-492 KVDNKEFNKLRTRA
+492 
-506 LAVANKYVKGTT
+506 
-518 NPHWNLMEVEADRYA
+518 
-533 ANKTSESDLR
+533 SES
-543 KGLNKLYKQSSGDAS
+543 G
-558 VDRALR
+558 
-564 AQHKL
+564 
-569 GYLPFGYT
+569 
-577 DEDRKLAKRLTVAA
+577 
-591 NEDERKRRYA
+591 
-601 ALKDPELRK
+601 
-610 AEIYKPEST
+610 

-634 TNPKATIASLADMV
+634 SNPKATIASLADMV

-686 GNYKKGNELEF
+686 GNYKKGNVLEF

-734 VFTTMKNKTDA
+734 VFNTMKNKTDA
-745 YRFFKSLI
+745 YRFFKSLV
-753 KYYANAIPKFA
+753 KYYVNGIPKFA

-791 AIPFRMLTAFDNVD
+791 AIPFRVFTTFDNVD
-805 MSAKNYFHLK
+805 MSTKNYFSLK
-815 NSEVDTVCKFILNV
+815 NSEVDTVCKFILNI

-885 WNDHNAI
+885 WNNHNAI

-907 DGEIAY
+907 DAETAY

-982 YLVTLRTQLLEC
+982 YLVTIRTQLLEC

>member
-1 MASSKNKKDKK
+1 MASSKNKKDRK
-12 PKSRKMKGNI
+12 PKSKKMKGNI

-35 ESLQKDLMEIHKI
+35 DWLQKDLMEIHKI

-53 HDEWQKS
+53 HDEWQKN

-164 KVAKMLWEKYPDV
+164 KVAKILWERYPDV
-177 RIIEDKPHKDKEVT
+177 KVIEDKPHKDEEVT

-224 ANASDELLNEDGFV
+224 VNASDELLNEDGFV
-238 EFMYSTDLT
+238 EFVYSADLS

-253 TEVTESIESNGKI
+253 TEVTESVESNGEI
-266 YLTGPLYLKGVK
+266 YLTGPLYLSGVK

-297 LMDDSTKKIIFENNQ
+297 LMDDSTKKVVFENNQ

-317 DPEYANKIV
+317 DPDYAEKIV

-336 ILEKKTK
+336 LVEKKDK
-343 LDYSIEKFKKK
+343 LDYDEEKNHLLELK
-354 YNYDPKTSTI
+354 
-364 LIDGK
+364 
-369 RVKVDMGNSLV
+369 NS
-380 AKIGDQYL
+380 D
-388 PRQMMAATRGDEPII
+388 
-403 ILNDGYF
+403 
-410 KIGNQKM
+410 
-417 RDALLA
+417 
-423 HEFGHLKMHR
+423 
-433 IGSDDSNIVNPNF
+433 
-446 INKNTV
+446 
-452 RMVIQP
+452 
-458 IIDQFKAAELNNVYI
+458 
-473 KALVDATMDDPEV
+473 
-486 KQYLGK
+486 
-492 KVDNKEFNKLRTRA
+492 
-506 LAVANKYVKGTT
+506 
-518 NPHWNLMEVEADRYA
+518 
-533 ANKTSESDLR
+533 
-543 KGLNKLYKQSSGDAS
+543 YKS
-558 VDRALR
+558 
-564 AQHKL
+564 
-569 GYLPFGYT
+569 
-577 DEDRKLAKRLTVAA
+577 
-591 NEDERKRRYA
+591 
-601 ALKDPELRK
+601 
-610 AEIYKPEST
+610 EST

-634 TNPKATIASLADMV
+634 SNPKATIASLADMV

-686 GNYKKGNELEF
+686 GNYKKGNVLEF

-734 VFTTMKNKTDA
+734 VFNTMKNKTDA

-753 KYYANAIPKFA
+753 KYYVNGIPKFA
-764 NKLQSAVSTMNR
+764 NKLQSAVSMMNR

-791 AIPFRMLTAFDNVD
+791 AIPFRVFTTFDNVD
-805 MSAKNYFHLK
+805 MSTKNYFSLK
-815 NSEVDTVCKFILNV
+815 NSEVDTVCKFILNI

-885 WNDHNAI
+885 WNNHNAI
-892 WMDEQVDINETYHNE
+892 WMDEQVDINGTYHNE
-907 DGEIAY
+907 DAETAY

-982 YLVTLRTQLLEC
+982 YLVTIRTQLLEC

>member
-12 PKSRKMKGNI
+12 PKSKKMKGNI

-35 ESLQKDLMEIHKI
+35 GDLQKDLMEIHKI

-266 YLTGPLYLKGVK
+266 YLTGPLYLNGIK

-297 LMDDSTKKIIFENNQ
+297 LMDDSTKKVIFESNQ

-326 EYSMVESTEP
+326 EYSMVESIELQTKKKDKP
-336 ILEKKTK
+336 DHDEKKNHLLELK
-343 LDYSIEKFKKK
+343 NSDYKS
-354 YNYDPKTSTI
+354 
-364 LIDGK
+364 
-369 RVKVDMGNSLV
+369 
-380 AKIGDQYL
+380 
-388 PRQMMAATRGDEPII
+388 
-403 ILNDGYF
+403 
-410 KIGNQKM
+410 
-417 RDALLA
+417 
-423 HEFGHLKMHR
+423 
-433 IGSDDSNIVNPNF
+433 
-446 INKNTV
+446 
-452 RMVIQP
+452 
-458 IIDQFKAAELNNVYI
+458 
-473 KALVDATMDDPEV
+473 
-486 KQYLGK
+486 
-492 KVDNKEFNKLRTRA
+492 
-506 LAVANKYVKGTT
+506 
-518 NPHWNLMEVEADRYA
+518 
-533 ANKTSESDLR
+533 
-543 KGLNKLYKQSSGDAS
+543 
-558 VDRALR
+558 
-564 AQHKL
+564 
-569 GYLPFGYT
+569 
-577 DEDRKLAKRLTVAA
+577 
-591 NEDERKRRYA
+591 
-601 ALKDPELRK
+601 
-610 AEIYKPEST
+610 EST
-619 DDEYFYKED
+619 DDGYFYKED

-661 TFATVITANFLKD
+661 TFATVITASFLKD

-734 VFTTMKNKTDA
+734 VFNTMKNKTDA

-753 KYYANAIPKFA
+753 KYYVNAIPKFA

-805 MSAKNYFHLK
+805 MSSKNYFHLK
-815 NSEVDTVCKFILNV
+815 NSEVDAVCKFILNI

-885 WNDHNAI
+885 WNNHNAI

-907 DGEIAY
+907 DGETAY

-994 YKNIMATKIPDK
+994 YKNIMATKIPDR

>member
-12 PKSRKMKGNI
+12 PKSKKMKGNI

-164 KVAKMLWEKYPDV
+164 KIAKMLWEKYPDV

-224 ANASDELLNEDGFV
+224 VNASDELLNEDGFV

-266 YLTGPLYLKGVK
+266 YLTGPLYLNGVK

-297 LMDDSTKKIIFENNQ
+297 LMDDSTKKVIFESNQ

-317 DPEYANKIV
+317 DSEYANKIV
-326 EYSMVESTEP
+326 EYSMVESIESQTKKKDKP
-336 ILEKKTK
+336 DHDEKKNHLLELK
-343 LDYSIEKFKKK
+343 NSDYKS
-354 YNYDPKTSTI
+354 
-364 LIDGK
+364 
-369 RVKVDMGNSLV
+369 
-380 AKIGDQYL
+380 
-388 PRQMMAATRGDEPII
+388 
-403 ILNDGYF
+403 
-410 KIGNQKM
+410 
-417 RDALLA
+417 
-423 HEFGHLKMHR
+423 
-433 IGSDDSNIVNPNF
+433 
-446 INKNTV
+446 
-452 RMVIQP
+452 
-458 IIDQFKAAELNNVYI
+458 
-473 KALVDATMDDPEV
+473 
-486 KQYLGK
+486 
-492 KVDNKEFNKLRTRA
+492 
-506 LAVANKYVKGTT
+506 
-518 NPHWNLMEVEADRYA
+518 
-533 ANKTSESDLR
+533 
-543 KGLNKLYKQSSGDAS
+543 
-558 VDRALR
+558 
-564 AQHKL
+564 
-569 GYLPFGYT
+569 
-577 DEDRKLAKRLTVAA
+577 
-591 NEDERKRRYA
+591 
-601 ALKDPELRK
+601 
-610 AEIYKPEST
+610 EST
-619 DDEYFYKED
+619 DNEYFYKED

-734 VFTTMKNKTDA
+734 VFNTMKNKTDA

-753 KYYANAIPKFA
+753 KYYVNAIPKFA

-815 NSEVDTVCKFILNV
+815 NSEVDAVCKFILNI

-841 NIIKDLKGV
+841 NIIKDLKDV

-885 WNDHNAI
+885 WNDHNSI

-907 DGEIAY
+907 DGETAY

>member
-12 PKSRKMKGNI
+12 PKSKKMKGNI

-35 ESLQKDLMEIHKI
+35 DWLQKDLMEIHKI

-164 KVAKMLWEKYPDV
+164 KIAKMLWEKYPDV
-177 RIIEDKPHKDKEVT
+177 KVIEDKPHKDKEVT

-224 ANASDELLNEDGFV
+224 VNASDELLDEDGFV
-238 EFMYSTDLT
+238 EFVCSADLS

-266 YLTGPLYLKGVK
+266 YLTGPLYLSGVK

-297 LMDDSTKKIIFENNQ
+297 LMDDSTKKVVFENNQ

-336 ILEKKTK
+336 MVEKKDK
-343 LDYSIEKFKKK
+343 LDYDKEKNHLLELK
-354 YNYDPKTSTI
+354 
-364 LIDGK
+364 
-369 RVKVDMGNSLV
+369 NS
-380 AKIGDQYL
+380 D
-388 PRQMMAATRGDEPII
+388 
-403 ILNDGYF
+403 
-410 KIGNQKM
+410 
-417 RDALLA
+417 
-423 HEFGHLKMHR
+423 
-433 IGSDDSNIVNPNF
+433 
-446 INKNTV
+446 
-452 RMVIQP
+452 
-458 IIDQFKAAELNNVYI
+458 
-473 KALVDATMDDPEV
+473 
-486 KQYLGK
+486 
-492 KVDNKEFNKLRTRA
+492 
-506 LAVANKYVKGTT
+506 
-518 NPHWNLMEVEADRYA
+518 
-533 ANKTSESDLR
+533 
-543 KGLNKLYKQSSGDAS
+543 YKS
-558 VDRALR
+558 
-564 AQHKL
+564 
-569 GYLPFGYT
+569 
-577 DEDRKLAKRLTVAA
+577 
-591 NEDERKRRYA
+591 
-601 ALKDPELRK
+601 
-610 AEIYKPEST
+610 EST

-634 TNPKATIASLADMV
+634 SNPKATIASLADMV

-734 VFTTMKNKTDA
+734 VFNTMKNKTDA

-753 KYYANAIPKFA
+753 KYYVNAIPKFA

-805 MSAKNYFHLK
+805 MSAKNCFSLK
-815 NSEVDTVCKFILNV
+815 NSEVDTVCKFILNI

-870 IDTYIN
+870 VDTYIN

-885 WNDHNAI
+885 WNNHNAI

-907 DGEIAY
+907 DAETAY

-982 YLVTLRTQLLEC
+982 YLVTIRTQLLEC

>member
-12 PKSRKMKGNI
+12 PKSKKMKGNI

-191 ESTHT
+191 ESAHT

-266 YLTGPLYLKGVK
+266 YLTGPLYLNGVK

-297 LMDDSTKKIIFENNQ
+297 LMDDSTKKVIFESNQ

-326 EYSMVESTEP
+326 EYSMVESIEP
-336 ILEKKTK
+336 QTKKKNKPDHDEKKNHLLELK
-343 LDYSIEKFKKK
+343 NSDYKS
-354 YNYDPKTSTI
+354 
-364 LIDGK
+364 
-369 RVKVDMGNSLV
+369 
-380 AKIGDQYL
+380 
-388 PRQMMAATRGDEPII
+388 
-403 ILNDGYF
+403 
-410 KIGNQKM
+410 
-417 RDALLA
+417 
-423 HEFGHLKMHR
+423 
-433 IGSDDSNIVNPNF
+433 
-446 INKNTV
+446 
-452 RMVIQP
+452 
-458 IIDQFKAAELNNVYI
+458 
-473 KALVDATMDDPEV
+473 
-486 KQYLGK
+486 
-492 KVDNKEFNKLRTRA
+492 
-506 LAVANKYVKGTT
+506 
-518 NPHWNLMEVEADRYA
+518 
-533 ANKTSESDLR
+533 
-543 KGLNKLYKQSSGDAS
+543 
-558 VDRALR
+558 
-564 AQHKL
+564 
-569 GYLPFGYT
+569 
-577 DEDRKLAKRLTVAA
+577 
-591 NEDERKRRYA
+591 
-601 ALKDPELRK
+601 
-610 AEIYKPEST
+610 EST
-619 DDEYFYKED
+619 DDGYFYKED

-634 TNPKATIASLADMV
+634 SNPKATIASLADMV

-753 KYYANAIPKFA
+753 KYYVNAIPKFA

-791 AIPFRMLTAFDNVD
+791 AIP
-805 MSAKNYFHLK
+805 KNYFHLK

-885 WNDHNAI
+885 WNNHNAI

-907 DGEIAY
+907 DGETAY

-994 YKNIMATKIPDK
+994 YKNIMATKIPDR

>member
-1 MASSKNKKDKK
+1 
-12 PKSRKMKGNI
+12 
-22 LEEIKDVYYKDLP
+22 
-35 ESLQKDLMEIHKI
+35 
-48 IVQGC
+48 
-53 HDEWQKS
+53 
-60 YYDDIRNSAWAKS
+60 
-73 MYDEFCEMPMGKQNT
+73 
-88 GSARLYK
+88 
-95 KKNRYSCM
+95 
-103 IQITG
+103 
-108 HVPNN
+108 
-113 REDIQHEEFHE
+113 
-124 FIRAVHINLKA
+124 
-135 KIRRKFDMAL
+135 
-145 VCESEHGEHF
+145 
-155 EGFDVWPKQ
+155 
-164 KVAKMLWEKYPDV
+164 
-177 RIIEDKPHKDKEVT
+177 
-191 ESTHT
+191 
-196 YSMDVECLPYGLQ
+196 
-209 EKVFAYNEFIRHNIV
+209 
-224 ANASDELLNEDGFV
+224 
-238 EFMYSTDLT
+238 MYSTDLT

-266 YLTGPLYLKGVK
+266 YLTGPLYLNGVK

-297 LMDDSTKKIIFENNQ
+297 LMDDSTKKVIFESNQ

-326 EYSMVESTEP
+326 EYSMVESIESHTKKKDKP
-336 ILEKKTK
+336 DHDEKKNHLLELK
-343 LDYSIEKFKKK
+343 NSDYKS
-354 YNYDPKTSTI
+354 
-364 LIDGK
+364 
-369 RVKVDMGNSLV
+369 
-380 AKIGDQYL
+380 
-388 PRQMMAATRGDEPII
+388 
-403 ILNDGYF
+403 
-410 KIGNQKM
+410 
-417 RDALLA
+417 
-423 HEFGHLKMHR
+423 
-433 IGSDDSNIVNPNF
+433 
-446 INKNTV
+446 
-452 RMVIQP
+452 
-458 IIDQFKAAELNNVYI
+458 
-473 KALVDATMDDPEV
+473 
-486 KQYLGK
+486 
-492 KVDNKEFNKLRTRA
+492 
-506 LAVANKYVKGTT
+506 
-518 NPHWNLMEVEADRYA
+518 
-533 ANKTSESDLR
+533 
-543 KGLNKLYKQSSGDAS
+543 
-558 VDRALR
+558 
-564 AQHKL
+564 
-569 GYLPFGYT
+569 
-577 DEDRKLAKRLTVAA
+577 
-591 NEDERKRRYA
+591 
-601 ALKDPELRK
+601 
-610 AEIYKPEST
+610 EST

-734 VFTTMKNKTDA
+734 VFNTMKNKTDA

-753 KYYANAIPKFA
+753 KYYVNAIPKFA

-885 WNDHNAI
+885 WNNHNAI

-907 DGEIAY
+907 DGETAY

-1015 YPAGF
+1015 YPTGF

>member
-12 PKSRKMKGNI
+12 PKSKKMKGNI

-191 ESTHT
+191 ESAHT

-209 EKVFAYNEFIRHNIV
+209 EKVFAYNEFIRHNIIS
-224 ANASDELLNEDGFV
+224 NASDELLNEDGFV
-238 EFMYSTDLT
+238 KFMYSTDLT

-266 YLTGPLYLKGVK
+266 YLTGPLYLNGVK

-297 LMDDSTKKIIFENNQ
+297 LMDDSTKKVIFENNQ
-312 FVLVL
+312 FVLEL
-317 DPEYANKIV
+317 QPEYADKVI
-326 EYSMVESTEP
+326 EYSMVESIESQTKKNDKP
-336 ILEKKTK
+336 DHDEKKNHLLELK
-343 LDYSIEKFKKK
+343 NSDYKS
-354 YNYDPKTSTI
+354 
-364 LIDGK
+364 
-369 RVKVDMGNSLV
+369 
-380 AKIGDQYL
+380 
-388 PRQMMAATRGDEPII
+388 
-403 ILNDGYF
+403 
-410 KIGNQKM
+410 
-417 RDALLA
+417 
-423 HEFGHLKMHR
+423 
-433 IGSDDSNIVNPNF
+433 
-446 INKNTV
+446 
-452 RMVIQP
+452 
-458 IIDQFKAAELNNVYI
+458 
-473 KALVDATMDDPEV
+473 
-486 KQYLGK
+486 
-492 KVDNKEFNKLRTRA
+492 
-506 LAVANKYVKGTT
+506 
-518 NPHWNLMEVEADRYA
+518 
-533 ANKTSESDLR
+533 
-543 KGLNKLYKQSSGDAS
+543 
-558 VDRALR
+558 
-564 AQHKL
+564 
-569 GYLPFGYT
+569 
-577 DEDRKLAKRLTVAA
+577 
-591 NEDERKRRYA
+591 
-601 ALKDPELRK
+601 
-610 AEIYKPEST
+610 EST

-753 KYYANAIPKFA
+753 KYYVNAIPKFA

-805 MSAKNYFHLK
+805 MSSKNYFHLK
-815 NSEVDTVCKFILNV
+815 NSEVDAVCKFILNV
-829 AENYND
+829 AENYNN

>member
-12 PKSRKMKGNI
+12 PKSKKMKGNI

-35 ESLQKDLMEIHKI
+35 DWLQKDLMEIHKI

-53 HDEWQKS
+53 HDEWQKN

-164 KVAKMLWEKYPDV
+164 KIAKMLWERYPDV
-177 RIIEDKPHKDKEVT
+177 KVIEDKPHKDEEVT

-196 YSMDVECLPYGLQ
+196 YSMGVECLPYGLQ

-224 ANASDELLNEDGFV
+224 VNASDELLDEDGFV
-238 EFMYSTDLT
+238 EFVCSADLS

-253 TEVTESIESNGKI
+253 TEVTESVESNGKI
-266 YLTGPLYLKGVK
+266 YLTGPLYLSGVK

-297 LMDDSTKKIIFENNQ
+297 LVDDSTKKVIFENNQ

-317 DPEYANKIV
+317 DPNYAEKIV

-336 ILEKKTK
+336 LVEKKDK
-343 LDYSIEKFKKK
+343 LDYDEEKNHLLELK
-354 YNYDPKTSTI
+354 
-364 LIDGK
+364 
-369 RVKVDMGNSLV
+369 NSDY
-380 AKIGDQYL
+380 K
-388 PRQMMAATRGDEPII
+388 
-403 ILNDGYF
+403 
-410 KIGNQKM
+410 
-417 RDALLA
+417 
-423 HEFGHLKMHR
+423 
-433 IGSDDSNIVNPNF
+433 
-446 INKNTV
+446 
-452 RMVIQP
+452 
-458 IIDQFKAAELNNVYI
+458 
-473 KALVDATMDDPEV
+473 
-486 KQYLGK
+486 
-492 KVDNKEFNKLRTRA
+492 
-506 LAVANKYVKGTT
+506 
-518 NPHWNLMEVEADRYA
+518 
-533 ANKTSESDLR
+533 SES
-543 KGLNKLYKQSSGDAS
+543 
-558 VDRALR
+558 
-564 AQHKL
+564 
-569 GYLPFGYT
+569 T
-577 DEDRKLAKRLTVAA
+577 
-591 NEDERKRRYA
+591 
-601 ALKDPELRK
+601 
-610 AEIYKPEST
+610 
-619 DDEYFYKED
+619 DEYFYKED

-634 TNPKATIASLADMV
+634 SNPKATIASLADMV

-686 GNYKKGNELEF
+686 GNYKKGSELEF

-720 LHQNPEITVKMDSR
+720 LHQNPEITVRMDSR
-734 VFTTMKNKTDA
+734 VFNTMKNKTDA

-753 KYYANAIPKFA
+753 KYYVNAIPKFA

-805 MSAKNYFHLK
+805 MSAKNYFSLK
-815 NSEVDTVCKFILNV
+815 NSEVDTVCKFILNI

-885 WNDHNAI
+885 WNNHNAI

-907 DGEIAY
+907 DAETAY

-982 YLVTLRTQLLEC
+982 YLVTIRTQLLEC

>member
-12 PKSRKMKGNI
+12 PKSKKMKGNI

-35 ESLQKDLMEIHKI
+35 DWLQKDLMEIHKI

-53 HDEWQKS
+53 HDEWQKNF
-60 YYDDIRNSAWAKS
+60 YDDIRNSAWAKS

-164 KVAKMLWEKYPDV
+164 KIAKMLWEKYPDV
-177 RIIEDKPHKDKEVT
+177 KVIEDKPHKDAEVT

-224 ANASDELLNEDGFV
+224 VNASDELLDEDGFV
-238 EFMYSTDLT
+238 EFVCSADLS

-253 TEVTESIESNGKI
+253 TEVTESVESDGKI
-266 YLTGPLYLKGVK
+266 YLTGPLYLSGVK

-297 LMDDSTKKIIFENNQ
+297 LMDDSTKRVIFENNQ
-312 FVLVL
+312 FVLIL

-326 EYSMVESTEP
+326 EYSMVESTKP
-336 ILEKKTK
+336 LMEKKDK
-343 LDYSIEKFKKK
+343 LNHDEKKNHLLELKNSDYKS
-354 YNYDPKTSTI
+354 
-364 LIDGK
+364 
-369 RVKVDMGNSLV
+369 
-380 AKIGDQYL
+380 
-388 PRQMMAATRGDEPII
+388 
-403 ILNDGYF
+403 
-410 KIGNQKM
+410 
-417 RDALLA
+417 
-423 HEFGHLKMHR
+423 
-433 IGSDDSNIVNPNF
+433 
-446 INKNTV
+446 
-452 RMVIQP
+452 
-458 IIDQFKAAELNNVYI
+458 
-473 KALVDATMDDPEV
+473 
-486 KQYLGK
+486 
-492 KVDNKEFNKLRTRA
+492 
-506 LAVANKYVKGTT
+506 
-518 NPHWNLMEVEADRYA
+518 
-533 ANKTSESDLR
+533 
-543 KGLNKLYKQSSGDAS
+543 
-558 VDRALR
+558 
-564 AQHKL
+564 
-569 GYLPFGYT
+569 
-577 DEDRKLAKRLTVAA
+577 
-591 NEDERKRRYA
+591 
-601 ALKDPELRK
+601 
-610 AEIYKPEST
+610 EST

-628 VNDTEE
+628 MNDTEE
-634 TNPKATIASLADMV
+634 SNPKATIASLADMV

-686 GNYKKGNELEF
+686 GNYKKGSELEF

-734 VFTTMKNKTDA
+734 VFNTMKNKTDA

-753 KYYANAIPKFA
+753 KYYVNGIPKFA

-776 KTKFVIS
+776 KTKFVIG

-791 AIPFRMLTAFDNVD
+791 AIPFRMITAFDNVD
-805 MSAKNYFHLK
+805 MSAKNYFSLK
-815 NSEVDTVCKFILNV
+815 NSEVDTVCKFILNI

-885 WNDHNAI
+885 WNNHNAI

-907 DGEIAY
+907 DAETAY

-982 YLVTLRTQLLEC
+982 YLVTIRTQLLEC

>member
-266 YLTGPLYLKGVK
+266 YLTGPLYLNGVK

-297 LMDDSTKKIIFENNQ
+297 LMDDSTKKVIFENNQ

-326 EYSMVESTEP
+326 EYSMVESIEP
-336 ILEKKTK
+336 QTKKNDKPDHDEKKNHLLELK
-343 LDYSIEKFKKK
+343 NSDYKS
-354 YNYDPKTSTI
+354 
-364 LIDGK
+364 
-369 RVKVDMGNSLV
+369 
-380 AKIGDQYL
+380 
-388 PRQMMAATRGDEPII
+388 
-403 ILNDGYF
+403 
-410 KIGNQKM
+410 
-417 RDALLA
+417 
-423 HEFGHLKMHR
+423 
-433 IGSDDSNIVNPNF
+433 
-446 INKNTV
+446 
-452 RMVIQP
+452 
-458 IIDQFKAAELNNVYI
+458 
-473 KALVDATMDDPEV
+473 
-486 KQYLGK
+486 
-492 KVDNKEFNKLRTRA
+492 
-506 LAVANKYVKGTT
+506 
-518 NPHWNLMEVEADRYA
+518 
-533 ANKTSESDLR
+533 
-543 KGLNKLYKQSSGDAS
+543 
-558 VDRALR
+558 
-564 AQHKL
+564 
-569 GYLPFGYT
+569 
-577 DEDRKLAKRLTVAA
+577 
-591 NEDERKRRYA
+591 
-601 ALKDPELRK
+601 
-610 AEIYKPEST
+610 EST
-619 DDEYFYKED
+619 DNEYFYKED

-679 NKFNLYV
+679 NKFNIYV
-686 GNYKKGNELEF
+686 GNYKKGTELEF

-753 KYYANAIPKFA
+753 KYYVNAIPKFA

-805 MSAKNYFHLK
+805 MSSKNYFHLK
-815 NSEVDTVCKFILNV
+815 NSEVDAVCKFILNV

-885 WNDHNAI
+885 WNNHNAI

-907 DGEIAY
+907 DGETAY

>member
-12 PKSRKMKGNI
+12 PKSKKMKGNI

-191 ESTHT
+191 ESAHT

-266 YLTGPLYLKGVK
+266 YLTGPLYLNGVK

-297 LMDDSTKKIIFENNQ
+297 LMDDSTKKVIFESNQ

-326 EYSMVESTEP
+326 EYSMVESIEP
-336 ILEKKTK
+336 QTKKKNKPDHDEKKNHLLELK
-343 LDYSIEKFKKK
+343 NSDYKS
-354 YNYDPKTSTI
+354 
-364 LIDGK
+364 
-369 RVKVDMGNSLV
+369 
-380 AKIGDQYL
+380 
-388 PRQMMAATRGDEPII
+388 
-403 ILNDGYF
+403 
-410 KIGNQKM
+410 
-417 RDALLA
+417 
-423 HEFGHLKMHR
+423 
-433 IGSDDSNIVNPNF
+433 
-446 INKNTV
+446 
-452 RMVIQP
+452 
-458 IIDQFKAAELNNVYI
+458 
-473 KALVDATMDDPEV
+473 
-486 KQYLGK
+486 
-492 KVDNKEFNKLRTRA
+492 
-506 LAVANKYVKGTT
+506 
-518 NPHWNLMEVEADRYA
+518 
-533 ANKTSESDLR
+533 
-543 KGLNKLYKQSSGDAS
+543 
-558 VDRALR
+558 
-564 AQHKL
+564 
-569 GYLPFGYT
+569 
-577 DEDRKLAKRLTVAA
+577 
-591 NEDERKRRYA
+591 
-601 ALKDPELRK
+601 
-610 AEIYKPEST
+610 EST
-619 DDEYFYKED
+619 DDGYFYKED

-634 TNPKATIASLADMV
+634 SNPKATIASLADMV

-753 KYYANAIPKFA
+753 KYYVNAIPKFA

-815 NSEVDTVCKFILNV
+815 NSEVDAVCKFILNV

-885 WNDHNAI
+885 WNNHNAI

-907 DGEIAY
+907 DGETAY